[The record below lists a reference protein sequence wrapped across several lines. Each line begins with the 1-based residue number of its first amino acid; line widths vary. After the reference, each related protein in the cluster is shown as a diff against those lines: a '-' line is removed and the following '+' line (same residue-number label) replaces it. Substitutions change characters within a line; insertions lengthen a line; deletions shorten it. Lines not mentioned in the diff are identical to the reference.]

1 MNLVRSANKFLQANS
16 WCAKAYLTNDTPNDK
31 GQLFGIMAF
40 VNGDFD
46 KPTVLFAD
54 GTYIE
59 YKNIKVEDTK
69 VLLTDCVLY
78 YSIDKTAIKEVS
90 IQPSKYDKDD
100 VDHSTNQLEFFFDD
114 KGYRTLEE
122 YVMGFHLNTKN
133 LAKLDELL
141 IGDSESTVFSLES
154 NPNIRLFKDLEQ

>member
-16 WCAKAYLTNDTPNDK
+16 WCAKAYLTNDTSNDK

-40 VNGDFD
+40 VNGDD
-46 KPTVLFAD
+46 DEPTVLFAN

-59 YKNIKVEDTK
+59 YKDIKIEDTRI
-69 VLLTDCVLY
+69 LLTDCVLY
-78 YSIDKTAIKEVS
+78 YLFDKTAIKEVS
-90 IQPSKYDKDD
+90 IQPSSYGKNDI
-100 VDHSTNQLEFFFDD
+100 DHSTNQLEFFFDD

-122 YVMGFHLNTKN
+122 YVMGFHLNAKN

-141 IGDSESTVFSLES
+141 IGDSESTIFSTEG
-154 NPNIRLFKDLEQ
+154 NIRVRLFKDVEK